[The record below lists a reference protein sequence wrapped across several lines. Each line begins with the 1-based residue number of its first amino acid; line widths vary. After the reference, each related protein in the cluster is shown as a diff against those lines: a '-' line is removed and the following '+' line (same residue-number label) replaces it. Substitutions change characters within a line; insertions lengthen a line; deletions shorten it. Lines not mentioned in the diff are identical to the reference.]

1 MGIVSHPSLTC
12 VGYVRLKS
20 VNDHRP
26 DVTLTA
32 GAAPRARPAG
42 PGAGAGG
49 GRGLGDVWLFF

>member
-26 DVTLTA
+26 DVTA